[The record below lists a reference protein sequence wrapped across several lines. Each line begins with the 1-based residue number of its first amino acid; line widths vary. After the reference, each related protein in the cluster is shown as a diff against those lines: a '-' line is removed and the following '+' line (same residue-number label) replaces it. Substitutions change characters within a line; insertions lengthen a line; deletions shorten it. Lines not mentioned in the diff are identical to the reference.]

1 MSKTDFN
8 EFIHYRALAAKF
20 EANGEHLSQLLDPL
34 IDAEHPIVPPVKN
47 VCAKLSVELSDL
59 IDLTAG
65 QLGISKRKFIEI
77 ALIQLV
83 EHSQHVMECVGTID
97 AIEDAAQAVLGE
109 K

>member
-1 MSKTDFN
+1 MQKTDFN

-20 EANGEHLSQLLDPL
+20 EANGEHLSLLLDPL
-34 IDAEHPIVPPVKN
+34 IEAEHSIVPPVKN

-59 IDLTAG
+59 IDSTSG
-65 QLGISKRKFIEI
+65 RLGISKRKFIEI

-83 EHSQHVMECVGTID
+83 EHSLHVMECVGVNEAID
-97 AIEDAAQAVLGE
+97 DAVERMEA